1 MLRRMSTQRI
11 GIVMNGVTGRMGT
24 NQHLLRSIKA
34 IIDQGGVRLAD
45 SGIIMPDPILVGRDE
60 TRLAALAARSGVGRF
75 TTKLEEALA
84 DPSNQIYFD
93 ATVTLQRPVG
103 MRMAIAAKK
112 HLYCEK
118 PTAAT
123 SAEALAL
130 HREAQTAGVK
140 SGVVQDKL
148 WLPGLLKLKHLV
160 DSGFFGTILSV
171 RGEFGYWVF
180 TGEHDALQRPSWN
193 YRREDGGGIIV
204 DMLCHWR
211 YVIDNLFGEIRAL
224 SCLGATHVPRR
235 WDESGKPY
243 RCTADDS
250 AYATFEL
257 RNGVVCHFNS
267 SWAVRVRRDDLL
279 TLQVDGTDGSAVA
292 GLRDCVAQNLSS
304 TPRCVW
310 NPDIDSP
317 IRYADGWSPVAGAG
331 HYDNAF
337 KVQWELFLRHVVTG
351 EPFRWNLF
359 EGAKGVQLAELG
371 LKSWAERRW
380 VDVPPLS

>member
-1 MLRRMSTQRI
+1 
-11 GIVMNGVTGRMGT
+11 MNGVTGRMGT

-34 IIDQGGVRLAD
+34 IIDQGGVRLAGG
-45 SGIIMPDPILVGRDE
+45 GIIMPDPILVGRDE

-84 DPSNQIYFD
+84 DPANQVYFD

-130 HREAQTAGVK
+130 HREAQAAGVK

-148 WLPGLLKLKHLV
+148 WLPGLLKLKRLI

-193 YRREDGGGIIV
+193 YRREDGGRHHRG
-204 DMLCHWR
+204 H
-211 YVIDNLFGEIRAL
+211 AL
-224 SCLGATHVPRR
+224 PLAVRDRQPFRRDQGAVLPRR
-235 WDESGKPY
+235 DACPQALG
-243 RCTADDS
+243 
-250 AYATFEL
+250 
-257 RNGVVCHFNS
+257 
-267 SWAVRVRRDDLL
+267 RVREALPLHRRRF
-279 TLQVDGTDGSAVA
+279 
-292 GLRDCVAQNLSS
+292 GLRDIRAAQAASS
-304 TPRCVW
+304 ATS
-310 NPDIDSP
+310 I
-317 IRYADGWSPVAGAG
+317 
-331 HYDNAF
+331 
-337 KVQWELFLRHVVTG
+337 
-351 EPFRWNLF
+351 
-359 EGAKGVQLAELG
+359 
-371 LKSWAERRW
+371 
-380 VDVPPLS
+380 PPGRFA